1 VEQVKTNERMAA
13 IFRRTPGLT
22 NGGRDREQEA
32 ADLDGTTSAAAFKL
46 SAADLMLHESR
57 QLQQHLLDLTRR
69 LLTVGEME
77 HRRIGGGLQ
86 DQILQTLVGIHIRL
100 LALDRQVS
108 LSGDDLNK
116 HIATV
121 RRALQESWNTL
132 RRPTRAAA
140 VKNEG

>member
-1 VEQVKTNERMAA
+1 MAA

-22 NGGRDREQEA
+22 NAGRDRQQET
-32 ADLDGTTSAAAFKL
+32 ADLGGANSAAAFKL
-46 SAADLMLHESR
+46 SEADLILHESR

-69 LLTVGEME
+69 LLTVGESE

-116 HIATV
+116 HIANV
-121 RRALQESWNTL
+121 RRALRESCNTL
-132 RRPTRAAA
+132 RRTTRTVAGR
-140 VKNEG
+140 NEG